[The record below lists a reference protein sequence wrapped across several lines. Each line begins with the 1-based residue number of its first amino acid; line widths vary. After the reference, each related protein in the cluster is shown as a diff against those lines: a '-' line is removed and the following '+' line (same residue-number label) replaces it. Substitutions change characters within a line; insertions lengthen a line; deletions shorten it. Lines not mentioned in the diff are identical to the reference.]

1 MKYVDQLLMTQYK
14 VEINKID
21 IIVGTTDKAKSGGR
35 GGPGD

>member
-21 IIVGTTDKAKSGGR
+21 IIVGTTNRAKSGGR
-35 GGPGD
+35 VGPGN